1 MRRCPKCGFLLN
13 EKDRYC
19 ENCGED
25 CSAVEDSE
33 TAETVSLNEPKNE
46 QKEKLKKQWKIAG
59 IVFGAF
65 VLVFAGILALVLFP
79 LNNSSHSDTKTKTKS
94 ESSLT
99 EPTTVDNSID
109 GKGYYYFDNKFN
121 EETVDKFMSAFD
133 DEGSMGDLGLGV
145 EFDDFKYDRDY
156 LLLGKKVTAYKQ
168 VDFNGK
174 TGTYIYAD
182 EEDNVVGYS
191 LIFYTSLLNNITT
204 DGVYKVKQTAGR
216 IADWLY
222 ALSDYKSYDSCE
234 STAKHLFS
242 EFVSDAD
249 EGNTNGNYYYNG
261 YTMFYVTQSGQAA
274 VTFLL
279 TDSDFVE
286 KNGGDV
292 FEYATGSSEETED
305 SSNADDTSN
314 TEESATAKSGKV
326 SDSEIKKAEELL
338 KKEPFGTDEQS
349 DGSLDMFNVDKDEGF
364 ACIGWKKKEKPE
376 LYEILNSIKIG
387 DIIYIKALPF
397 NSKSMKIKAVGIVTA
412 EPKNTNTHHG
422 YEECENEIGVKW
434 LNSDINKLI
443 DVDDGNLNARK
454 GSVFVETNS
463 EYIKKIISLI

>member
-19 ENCGED
+19 EN

-79 LNNSSHSDTKTKTKS
+79 LNNSSHSDTKTKS

-145 EFDDFKYDRDY
+145 EFDDFKYQDDCTIF
-156 LLLGKKVTAYKQ
+156 GKKVSLYMQ
-168 VDFNGK
+168 VDYNGK
-174 TGTYIYAD
+174 TGTFLYLDD
-182 EEDNVVGYS
+182 ENNVVAYS
-191 LIFYTSLLNNITT
+191 LTFVYSLLNDVTT
-204 DGVYKVKQTAGR
+204 DDVYKVKQTVGR
-216 IADWLY
+216 LASWLY

-234 STAKHLFS
+234 KVARHFIS
-242 EFVSDAD
+242 EILD
-249 EGNTNGNYYYNG
+249 EDNDGIPCLYYDG
-261 YTMFYVTQSGQAA
+261 YTMLCNGDTNQIVLNFLVTDPDFSERHDIGKDTPSIFQV
-274 VTFLL
+274 VTESTTTEPT
-279 TDSDFVE
+279 TDV
-286 KNGGDV
+286 
-292 FEYATGSSEETED
+292 TT
-305 SSNADDTSN
+305 
-314 TEESATAKSGKV
+314 TEESSDAKPAKV

-338 KKEPFGTDEQS
+338 KEEPYGIDDHSDTYLEENGVDVDEYHNKLNVYDAIHYYLSDVTLDAQRNE
-349 DGSLDMFNVDKDEGF
+349 DGSITMKYTGTHTVFGEG
-364 ACIGWKKKEKPE
+364 
-376 LYEILNSIKIG
+376 
-387 DIIYIKALPF
+387 
-397 NSKSMKIKAVGIVTA
+397 
-412 EPKNTNTHHG
+412 
-422 YEECENEIGVKW
+422 
-434 LNSDINKLI
+434 
-443 DVDDGNLNARK
+443 
-454 GSVFVETNS
+454 
-463 EYIKKIISLI
+463 EYITYIVDIENKTVYYDSASYDWLLDQDFYATDVYNDLVSY

>member
-79 LNNSSHSDTKTKTKS
+79 LNNSSHSDTKTKS

-133 DEGSMGDLGLGV
+133 DVGSMGDLGLGV
-145 EFDDFKYDRDY
+145 EFDDFKYQDDCTIF
-156 LLLGKKVTAYKQ
+156 GKKVSLYMQ
-168 VDFNGK
+168 VDYNGK
-174 TGTYIYAD
+174 TGTFLYLDD
-182 EEDNVVGYS
+182 ENNVVAYS
-191 LIFYTSLLNNITT
+191 LTFVYSLLNDVTT
-204 DGVYKVKQTAGR
+204 DDVYKVKQTVGR
-216 IADWLY
+216 LASWLY

-234 STAKHLFS
+234 KVARHFIS
-242 EFVSDAD
+242 EILD
-249 EGNTNGNYYYNG
+249 EDNDGNPCFYYDG
-261 YTMFYVTQSGQAA
+261 YTMLCNGDTNQIVLNFLVTDPDFSERHDIGKDTPSIFQV
-274 VTFLL
+274 VTESTTTEPT
-279 TDSDFVE
+279 TDV
-286 KNGGDV
+286 
-292 FEYATGSSEETED
+292 TT
-305 SSNADDTSN
+305 
-314 TEESATAKSGKV
+314 TEESSDAKPAKV

-338 KKEPFGTDEQS
+338 KEEPYGIDNHSDTYLEENGVDVDEYHNKLNVYDAIHYYLSDVTLDAQRNE
-349 DGSLDMFNVDKDEGF
+349 DGSITMKYTGTHTVFGEG
-364 ACIGWKKKEKPE
+364 
-376 LYEILNSIKIG
+376 
-387 DIIYIKALPF
+387 
-397 NSKSMKIKAVGIVTA
+397 
-412 EPKNTNTHHG
+412 
-422 YEECENEIGVKW
+422 
-434 LNSDINKLI
+434 
-443 DVDDGNLNARK
+443 
-454 GSVFVETNS
+454 
-463 EYIKKIISLI
+463 EYITYIVDIENKTVYYDSASYDWLLDQDFYATDVYNDLVSY

>member
-79 LNNSSHSDTKTKTKS
+79 LNNSSHSDTKTNTKL

-133 DEGSMGDLGLGV
+133 DVGSMGDLGIGV
-145 EFDDFKYDRDY
+145 EFDDFKYQQDY
-156 LLLGKKVTAYKQ
+156 LLLGKKVSQYMQ

-174 TGTYIYAD
+174 TGTILFLDD
-182 EEDNVVGYS
+182 ENNVVAYS
-191 LIFYTSLLNNITT
+191 LTFVPSLLNDITT
-204 DGVYKVKQTAGR
+204 DDVYKVKQTVGR
-216 IADWLY
+216 LASWLY

-234 STAKHLFS
+234 KVARHFIS
-242 EFVSDAD
+242 EILD
-249 EGNTNGNYYYNG
+249 EDNDGIPCFYYDG
-261 YTMFYVTQSGQAA
+261 YTMLCNGDTNQIVLNFLVTDPDFSERHGIDKGTPSIFQA
-274 VTFLL
+274 VTESTTTEPT
-279 TDSDFVE
+279 TDV
-286 KNGGDV
+286 
-292 FEYATGSSEETED
+292 TT
-305 SSNADDTSN
+305 
-314 TEESATAKSGKV
+314 TEESSDAKPDKV
-326 SDSEIKKAEELL
+326 SDSEIEKAEELL
-338 KKEPFGTDEQS
+338 KEEPYGMDDRS
-349 DGSLDMFNVDKDEGF
+349 DTYL
-364 ACIGWKKKEKPE
+364 
-376 LYEILNSIKIG
+376 
-387 DIIYIKALPF
+387 
-397 NSKSMKIKAVGIVTA
+397 
-412 EPKNTNTHHG
+412 
-422 YEECENEIGVKW
+422 EENG
-434 LNSDINKLI
+434 I
-443 DVDDGNLNARK
+443 DVDEYHNRLNVYDAIHYYLSDVTLDAQRNEDGSITMK
-454 GSVFVETNS
+454 YTGTHTVFAEE
-463 EYIKKIISLI
+463 EYITYIVDIENKTVYYDSASYDWLLDQDFYATDVYNDLVSY